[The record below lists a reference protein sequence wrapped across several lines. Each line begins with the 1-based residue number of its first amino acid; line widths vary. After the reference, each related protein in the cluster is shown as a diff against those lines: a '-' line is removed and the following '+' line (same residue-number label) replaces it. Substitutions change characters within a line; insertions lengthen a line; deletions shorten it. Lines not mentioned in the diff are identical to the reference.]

1 MTLPAQGHTAGRCR
15 PRGHQLLLC
24 PQPSGPRPR
33 GRAGAGARCPA
44 PREGIAPH
52 GARREKVGI
61 QSPVCAEGLR
71 LSYCHSQKPV
81 SRTVIR
87 RGPAGFEVFPS
98 RGVQRPQ
105 NIHRHP
111 RVHARTCTRTH
122 THKLTLTHSHTRTC
136 SPVTTSCRLRHPLPS
151 PGSILP
157 PPHCLFSIPATKV
170 TPRTMT
176 LNSQWLP
183 SQRAWV
189 RVC

>member
-81 SRTVIR
+81 SRTVMR
-87 RGPAGFEVFPS
+87 RGPAGFEVFPLK
-98 RGVQRPQ
+98 GVQRPQ

-111 RVHARTCTRTH
+111 RVHARTRTH
-122 THKLTLTHSHTRTC
+122 THKLTLTHTHM
-136 SPVTTSCRLRHPLPS
+136 LPS
-151 PGSILP
+151 HHFLP
-157 PPHCLFSIPATKV
+157 PPPSPPLSWLHPAPPHCLFSIPATKV